1 MLDVS
6 PNKYGH
12 GAAALPAGTRVM
24 TDIAAVLGGSL
35 LVVLCAQIRIP
46 LPFTPVPITGQTFAV
61 LLLPALLGGWRGPA
75 AVAAYL
81 LQGALG
87 LPFFAG
93 GTAGWATLAG
103 PTGGYLVGFLAAAVL
118 IPLILGRGAAAPARI
133 VVALLAGNLAIYL
146 FGVPWLD
153 RFVDGGLAIAIN
165 LGLTPFLIGDAIKL
179 LAAAAVAVVAGSAG
193 GNPER

>member
-1 MLDVS
+1 MLEVS
-6 PNKYGH
+6 PTKYGQ
-12 GAAALPAGTRVM
+12 GAAALPAGTRVIA
-24 TDIAAVLGGSL
+24 DIAAVLGGSL
-35 LVVLCAQIRIP
+35 LIALCAQLRIP

-81 LQGALG
+81 LQGAFG

-93 GTAGWATLAG
+93 GTGGWAMLAG
-103 PTGGYLVGFLAAAVL
+103 PTGGYLVGFFAAAAL
-118 IPLILGRGAAAPARI
+118 IPVILGRGAAGPARI
-133 VVALLAGNLAIYL
+133 VAALLAGNVAIYV

-153 RFVDGGLAIAIN
+153 RFVDGQLVTAIE

-179 LAAAAVAVVAGSAG
+179 LAASALAVAAGSARRL
-193 GNPER
+193 PQR

>member
-1 MLDVS
+1 MLEVS
-6 PNKYGH
+6 PTKYGH
-12 GAAALPAGTRVM
+12 GAAALPAGTRVIA
-24 TDIAAVLGGSL
+24 DIAAVLGGSL
-35 LVVLCAQIRIP
+35 LIALCAQLRIP

-93 GTAGWATLAG
+93 GTAGWAMLAG
-103 PTGGYLVGFLAAAVL
+103 PTGGYLVGFFAAAAL
-118 IPLILGRGAAAPARI
+118 IPLILGRGAASPARI
-133 VVALLAGNLAIYL
+133 VAALLAGNVAIYL

-153 RFVDGGLAIAIN
+153 RFVDGQLVTAIE

-179 LAAAAVAVVAGSAG
+179 LAASALAVAAGSTQRL
-193 GNPER
+193 PQR